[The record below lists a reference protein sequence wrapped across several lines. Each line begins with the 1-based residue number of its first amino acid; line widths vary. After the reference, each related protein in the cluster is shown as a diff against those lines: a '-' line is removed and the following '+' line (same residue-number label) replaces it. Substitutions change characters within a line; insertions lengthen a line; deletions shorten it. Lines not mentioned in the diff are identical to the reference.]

1 MKRDVRL
8 FINDIKTNILDIE
21 SFSKGLNLEKFEK
34 DKLRQNAIMRSL
46 EIIGEAS
53 KNVPPDF
60 RKKYPKIPWRDIAG
74 FRDILSHSYFGVDLE
89 RVWNIIDL
97 DLPELKREIFEINLI

>member
-1 MKRDVRL
+1 MRL